1 MNGTHVFPAAGCIC
15 CCCCCCSCSRAGC
28 ENCVGACV
36 ALQRF
41 TSFTIT
47 GSQARRHRD
56 ARVLDS
62 WCLLGSV
69 SSEKESE
76 CAWWRRSLN
85 RRPNQPTAV
94 SCRLPKALHRPPRFC
109 CLHLLQ
115 EAQTCQLAVSVF
127 QLIRDCRLLHMPLA
141 YVSLI
146 TTVWT

>member
-1 MNGTHVFPAAGCIC
+1 MGRTFSRQPAAYAAAAAAA
-15 CCCCCCSCSRAGC
+15 RAH
-28 ENCVGACV
+28 
-36 ALQRF
+36 ALDVKIASARVLRRLQHF

-85 RRPNQPTAV
+85 QRPNQPTAV

-115 EAQTCQLAVSVF
+115 EAQTCRSAVSVF
-127 QLIRDCRLLHMPLA
+127 QLIQDCRLLHMPLA